1 MLYPSLV
8 VAILACI
15 VASQAVV
22 TGSFQVCQGLG
33 GSEQAINILL
43 VAFPN
48 YEVIVLPSSEGLPHF
63 KDVPW
68 ASIHSSRQLAHDDRK
83 YHCDS
88 RLQQCMFSLDCVWY
102 PVR

>member
-33 GSEQAINILL
+33 GSEQAINIL
-43 VAFPN
+43 
-48 YEVIVLPSSEGLPHF
+48 
-63 KDVPW
+63 
-68 ASIHSSRQLAHDDRK
+68 
-83 YHCDS
+83 
-88 RLQQCMFSLDCVWY
+88 
-102 PVR
+102 